1 MKIDSKVYDGV
12 EQISQPLKSSN
23 PKTAY
28 VKDAIL
34 TDNGY
39 SSLKQKELNNRIGIL
54 QIAKQTIDKIIS
66 NSSLSLN
73 EAESIL
79 REANFLGNSIF
90 SQQMILKDSYGNTL
104 FDANRILDQ
113 LPSDNRDLY
122 MFKKTLKS
130 ESDFISHSLDTLKA
144 DMPSMKD
151 IDTNEMKSY
160 LSNSAMLFAKAHDT
174 RALAL
179 KIDALLA

>member
-1 MKIDSKVYDGV
+1 MKIDSKLYDGV
-12 EQISQPLKSSN
+12 EQISQPRTATT
-23 PKTAY
+23 PKNND
-28 VKDAIL
+28 VKHAIL
-34 TDNGY
+34 RDNGY
-39 SSLKQKELNNRIGIL
+39 SSLNQKELNNNIGIL
-54 QIAKQTIDKIIS
+54 QIAKQTLDRIIS
-66 NSSLSLN
+66 NSSLSLK

-79 REANFLGNSIF
+79 REASFLGSKVF

-104 FDANRILDQ
+104 FDANRVLNQ
-113 LPSDNRDLY
+113 LPSDDKDLY
-122 MFKKTLKS
+122 MFKKALKS

-144 DMPSMKD
+144 DMPDTKD
-151 IDTNEMKSY
+151 INTDEMKTY